1 MNYLPNSHLKGYN
14 NLTDFDIEESKRL
27 DTHSRENESMKFKE
41 NTKRRHDFLSSSSD
55 RMESPNSFMSGS
67 LRQSKSYMMSN
78 LSKPSVECFRPIR
91 NIPNVV
97 HSPEYHFKPNR
108 NNSLLRNNQYE
119 FIVSSPAV
127 PNQEAE
133 IPLIVSNSNIKISP
147 DITIKFPMQPEDCRN
162 FFRKYFKRKKIGKRF
177 ISNLAR
183 NQSESVKQM
192 YSKSKKKSNLDTK
205 HYSFLRNPYGDSL
218 RSKIHS
224 KKIKSRQHSN
234 SPSGV
239 SASNNK

>member
-1 MNYLPNSHLKGYN
+1 MNYIPNSHLRGHN
-14 NLTDFDIEESKRL
+14 NFTDFDIEESKRL

-41 NTKRRHDFLSSSSD
+41 NTKRRLDFLSSSSD

-78 LSKPSVECFRPIR
+78 LSKPSVECFKPIR
-91 NIPNVV
+91 NIPNVIN
-97 HSPEYHFKPNR
+97 SPEYHLKPNR
-108 NNSLLRNNQYE
+108 NESFPNSNQCE

-127 PNQEAE
+127 PTHEAE
-133 IPLIVSNSNIKISP
+133 IPLIVSNSNIKINP
-147 DITIKFPMQPEDCRN
+147 DITIKFPMQPEDCRD
-162 FFRKYFKRKKIGKRF
+162 FFRKYFKRKKIGRRF
-177 ISNLAR
+177 RSSPAR

-192 YSKSKKKSNLDTK
+192 YSKSKKKSNQDTK
-205 HYSFLRNPYGDSL
+205 HYSFLRNPYGESL

-224 KKIKSRQHSN
+224 RKVKSRQYSN
-234 SPSGV
+234 SPSGA